1 MSVKRFTDS
10 NNKYHN
16 CPALMSDGRQF
27 TDYRAIRRINNL
39 LGFNNQ
45 IKKDY
50 SYREFLIQNANKL
63 MEHNRNISIQNNI
76 CEQYSEV
83 DAESCLSSISYSSKP
98 SENDCLEG
106 VEDEG
111 YLKF

>member
-16 CPALMSDGRQF
+16 CPAIMSDGRNF

-45 IKKDY
+45 LKNDY
-50 SYREFLIQNANKL
+50 TYREFLIQNAAKI
-63 MEHNRNISIQNNI
+63 MEHNRNMSIQNNI
-76 CEQYSEV
+76 CDQCPDMYKGP
-83 DAESCLSSISYSSKP
+83 CLSSITYSSHVPK
-98 SENDCLEG
+98 NNCLEG
-106 VEDEG
+106 VEDNV
-111 YLKF
+111 